1 MWVNKFFGPDKF
13 WVRKKC
19 FKKDFDPPKISV
31 LKFFFGKKIGFEM
44 TLCLKNVGFETNFAS
59 NEIAG
64 PKSLV
69 KIGAVTGEKLMIW
82 TNVARAYVAWTNVT
96 VTVG

>member
-1 MWVNKFFGPDKF
+1 MIFMFE
-13 WVRKKC
+13 
-19 FKKDFDPPKISV
+19 
-31 LKFFFGKKIGFEM
+31 KKILGPKKSFSPKNFGF
-44 TLCLKNVGFETNFAS
+44 KTNFAS

-96 VTVG
+96 VKVG